1 MKLEMSTN
9 ETIERG
15 RKINKMKTKRYA
27 SNTSQ
32 KPRNLVK
39 NLTLFDSLEWGMGDF
54 VDRLKRIV

>member
-32 KPRNLVK
+32 
-39 NLTLFDSLEWGMGDF
+39 
-54 VDRLKRIV
+54 